1 MAPEIVGGA
10 LPTPE
15 SDVYAIGAMM
25 FELLTGRQPYYA
37 VSSRALLQEHVNRAV
52 PDVRSLNPSVP
63 DVLSKIIQKAMHK
76 NPAMRYQGAHDLL
89 ADLRLVQE
97 ALRFGKSLVWP
108 LRPEAPD
115 EVTIEPGPVA
125 PRMSAIRETP
135 SEEKVKKRRHER
147 DVPTWMLLTMTFLGA
162 VLLMLIG
169 FYTIENLRRP
179 RTVRVPNITML
190 SVAEARDMLAKL
202 KLELRV
208 QSREP
213 NERVEA
219 DRVLSASPAPGR
231 EVRERG
237 VVNVVVSAGSSTILM
252 PDLKGE
258 TLDKARTIL
267 ENLSLNPEPLT
278 EQRSSSEVEFGRVI
292 DTDPPAK
299 TKVLRKTRVKL
310 VISAGSVADP
320 SEISKSFVYSLR
332 ITVSDTTDNTL
343 VRVEISDIQ
352 GARTVYE
359 GTHQPEDTIEC
370 EATGYGG
377 SATFRIYYDDRL
389 VKEFEQRAQR

>member
-1 MAPEIVGGA
+1 
-10 LPTPE
+10 
-15 SDVYAIGAMM
+15 
-25 FELLTGRQPYYA
+25 
-37 VSSRALLQEHVNRAV
+37 
-52 PDVRSLNPSVP
+52 
-63 DVLSKIIQKAMHK
+63 
-76 NPAMRYQGAHDLL
+76 
-89 ADLRLVQE
+89 
-97 ALRFGKSLVWP
+97 
-108 LRPEAPD
+108 
-115 EVTIEPGPVA
+115 
-125 PRMSAIRETP
+125 
-135 SEEKVKKRRHER
+135 
-147 DVPTWMLLTMTFLGA
+147 
-162 VLLMLIG
+162 
-169 FYTIENLRRP
+169 
-179 RTVRVPNITML
+179 
-190 SVAEARDMLAKL
+190 
-202 KLELRV
+202 
-208 QSREP
+208 
-213 NERVEA
+213 
-219 DRVLSASPAPGR
+219 
-231 EVRERG
+231 
-237 VVNVVVSAGSSTILM
+237 M